1 MKKLISAISIFLL
14 LLILGIFLYSSAIVI
29 TKENE
34 YTIIKKFEKIEKIIK
49 EPGVTMKV
57 PFLEEASTLPK
68 SIMLY
73 DLNPSDVITRDKKT
87 MSTDSYVLWK
97 IEDPQIFAQTLNS
110 SLDEAKHRIESVV
123 YNSIKTVIS
132 SMDQNDVISA
142 RDGQLQEAIEKNIS
156 TNMSQYGIK
165 LLSIETKRL
174 DLPEDNKQAVY
185 ERMISERSKIAATY
199 TAEGES
205 EAQVIKN
212 STDREINISISDAK
226 MSAAK
231 VIAEG
236 EGEYMRILAA
246 SYGDSGRVEFY
257 SFIRGLEASKK
268 SLKSNKNNILILPKD
283 SPITEIFM
291 KKK

>member
-97 IEDPQIFAQTLNS
+97 IDDPQIFAQTLNS

-236 EGEYMRILAA
+236 EREYMRILAA